1 MRQECIEVVIHRTSK
16 RHVELFRDLPP
27 TRISRGKLSIIRGCN
42 GFCIE
47 RENHTGSDNLKLQGL
62 SRLFANRPS
71 AIPPPV
77 SRHQ

>member
-16 RHVELFRDLPP
+16 RHVELFGDLSP
-27 TRISRGKLSIIRGCN
+27 TRISRGKLSNIRGSN

-47 RENHTGSDNLKLQGL
+47 RENHIGSDNFKSQGL

-77 SRHQ
+77 SRHR